1 MRRLTLRGPHLD
13 KNRHTTPQDVL
24 FSLPVDIATDGYKP
38 GMQVS
43 FTTEAYLP
51 APDMTIVVVLGKLH
65 ERATIHW
72 QGKSLPGQELV
83 VGEAMCLAGDDMT
96 PGAGTIVTIDRIL
109 DGPFG
114 VILECHLET
123 S

>member
-13 KNRHTTPQDVL
+13 KNRYVTPQDVR
-24 FSLPVDIATDGYKP
+24 FSLPVDIATDGYKS
-38 GMQVS
+38 GMRAS

-65 ERATIHW
+65 EKATIHW
-72 QGKSLPGQELV
+72 QGKSFPGQELV
-83 VGEAMCLAGDDMT
+83 VGATMVLNEE
-96 PGAGTIVTIDRIL
+96 VVRIDRIL
-109 DGPFG
+109 DVYPFG
-114 VILECHLET
+114 IFLECHLET